1 MDAVDW
7 AMVAGSNLS
16 IDSGGKLLMVSNSAV
31 MVKWRNASLGLR
43 GKSTQ
48 AMVWPNSWKMLHK
61 IRIKILVVAIFL
73 LTPGANLVV
82 LLMSDDHI
90 SSLSRT
96 GKSND
101 RMDLHTVVIETSK
114 NNDAKQSPSNIGV
127 SLFRG
132 NSPDDF
138 WLRTPHAP
146 ACSEPLDETRV
157 SFTLVS
163 QLSYARLRMIGHH
176 CKRWGDHP
184 ISIVVITNKKAVDVK
199 AELLS
204 MGCSEEQMTLQTV
217 SKTEYDPDGTQY
229 PVNHMR
235 NLALSAVKTSHI
247 VYADVDFLPS
257 ADLYSIISNQT
268 TKERLASDSKLAVV
282 IPAFQMNWLKCQDD
296 EDDKDGDCMRRPRH
310 KEELVALIGTEAV
323 SKFNP
328 FNEGEHG
335 STMYHEWQN
344 QETGTLIDLPCITSN
359 RYEPYLAL
367 RYCSELPPFQEG

>member
-146 ACSEPLDETRV
+146 ACSEPLDE
-157 SFTLVS
+157 LVH
-163 QLSYARLRMIGHH
+163 LLANVDEVLRLGVQD
-176 CKRWGDHP
+176 GEDPLDDH
-184 ISIVVITNKKAVDVK
+184 
-199 AELLS
+199 
-204 MGCSEEQMTLQTV
+204 
-217 SKTEYDPDGTQY
+217 
-229 PVNHMR
+229 
-235 NLALSAVKTSHI
+235 
-247 VYADVDFLPS
+247 
-257 ADLYSIISNQT
+257 
-268 TKERLASDSKLAVV
+268 
-282 IPAFQMNWLKCQDD
+282 
-296 EDDKDGDCMRRPRH
+296 
-310 KEELVALIGTEAV
+310 LVRGV
-323 SKFNP
+323 
-328 FNEGEHG
+328 
-335 STMYHEWQN
+335 
-344 QETGTLIDLPCITSN
+344 
-359 RYEPYLAL
+359 
-367 RYCSELPPFQEG
+367 